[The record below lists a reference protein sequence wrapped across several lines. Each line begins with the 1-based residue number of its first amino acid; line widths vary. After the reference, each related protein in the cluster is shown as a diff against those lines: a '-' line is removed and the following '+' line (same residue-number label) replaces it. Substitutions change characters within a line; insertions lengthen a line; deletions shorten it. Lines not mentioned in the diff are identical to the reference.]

1 MEAEL
6 FAGQEDGDFFGD
18 LGVIEFGFEVIEG
31 DLLGQLAVIDLA
43 AELVKA
49 DLSGKIVEADLVCD
63 LGVIEFICDVADIEL
78 ASNVVDIDLLG
89 DSAQTDVL
97 GQGDD
102 THPVGNLPVVN
113 GVDLAFDFSGNE
125 RLKHAGDEVHA
136 FAGMVNAWTVP
147 VDWHTSQQ
155 MKELSFQSASCGI
168 SDQPSSVTWTK
179 PVTAMTKESSWP
191 QFGHRMPER
200 QLEFSITQ

>member
-1 MEAEL
+1 MEAKV

-18 LGVIEFGFEVIEG
+18 LAVVELGFEVIEG
-31 DLLGQLAVIDLA
+31 DLLGQLAVVDLA

-49 DLSGKIVEADLVCD
+49 DLSGKVVETDLVCD
-63 LGVIEFICDVADIEL
+63 LGVIELISDVTDIEL
-78 ASNVVDIDLLG
+78 ASNVIDIDLLG
-89 DSAQTDVL
+89 DPANTDVL
-97 GQGDD
+97 SQGND

-113 GVDLAFDFSGNE
+113 RVDLAFDFSGNE

-136 FAGMVNAWTVP
+136 LLGIVNAWTVP
-147 VDWHTSQQ
+147 VDWHASQQ

-200 QLEFSITQ
+200 QLEFGIAQ